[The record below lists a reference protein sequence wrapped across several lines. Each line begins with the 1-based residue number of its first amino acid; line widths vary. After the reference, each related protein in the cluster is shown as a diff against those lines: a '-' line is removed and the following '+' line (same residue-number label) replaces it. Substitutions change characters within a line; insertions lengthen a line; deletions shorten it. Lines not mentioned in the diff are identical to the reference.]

1 MHEPERARRWTWL
14 VEHADGLRRSLRRV
28 LPAHDAEE
36 VAQEA
41 MLRAALAPQAV
52 PAGTQGVAWLHRI
65 ARNIAID
72 RWRHDRRLV
81 SLDIAA
87 HVTAQP
93 EISDTRIDVEVALK
107 RLRRSDRH
115 LLALI
120 AGGTRYNE
128 IARAEGV
135 DVSVIRQ
142 RVARARARLL
152 EHLPEEGRR

>member
-14 VEHADGLRRSLRRV
+14 VEHADGLRRSLGRGM
-28 LPAHDAEE
+28 PAEDAED

-41 MLRAALAPQAV
+41 MLRAALASKAV

-65 ARNIAID
+65 ARNIATD

-87 HVTAQP
+87 HVTARP
-93 EISDTRIDVEVALK
+93 ETSETKIDVDVALK
-107 RLRRSDRH
+107 RLRGRDRH

-120 AGGTRYNE
+120 AGGTRYAE
-128 IARAEGV
+128 IARTERV

-152 EHLPEEGRR
+152 EQLPEEGRR